1 MIDELQH
8 LLLVVSTG
16 TFTEAA
22 HRAHLTQ
29 PALSASIRRLEDRV
43 GARLLERLPR
53 GARLTA
59 AGEAWLPHARAAV
72 GAWEAGRRAVAEVE
86 GLSAGRVTVG
96 GGATACTYLLPSIL
110 TAFHARYP
118 GVTLRIRE
126 VLTPL
131 VPEVVAAG
139 ELDLGVGELLTAED
153 GVGKLVGEPWL
164 IDELIL
170 VGAPGLALPAPFVTF
185 VQGSSVRATL
195 ERLFPGAEIAIEL
208 GSIASVKGLTRAGMG
223 VALLSR
229 AACADDLAHGTLV
242 EIPDPRTPLQRPLGL
257 LHAGV
262 ERLSP
267 AARALREVILARGRV
282 GAV

>member
-29 PALSASIRRLEDRV
+29 PALSASIRRLEERV

-53 GARLTA
+53 GARPTA
-59 AGEAWLPHARAAV
+59 AGEAYLPHARAV
-72 GAWEAGRRAVAEVE
+72 IGAWEAGRRAVSEVE

-96 GGATACTYLLPSIL
+96 GGATACTYLLPAIL
-110 TAFHARYP
+110 TAFRHRYP
-118 GVTLRIRE
+118 GVSLRVRE

-131 VPEVVAAG
+131 VVDAVAAG
-139 ELDLGVGELLTAED
+139 ELDLGVAQGA
-153 GVGKLVGEPWL
+153 GEPWL
-164 IDELIL
+164 QDELIL
-170 VGAPGLALPAPFVTF
+170 VGAPGVTSPAPFVTF

-195 ERLFPGAEIAIEL
+195 EAAFPEAEIAVEL
-208 GSIASVKGLTRAGMG
+208 SSIASVKGLTRAGMG

-229 AACADDLAHGTLV
+229 AACQDDLAHGALV
-242 EIPDPRTPLQRPLGL
+242 EIPDPRTPMRRPLGL
-257 LHAGV
+257 VHLGL

-267 AARALREVILARGRV
+267 AARALRELILAEPYRLART
-282 GAV
+282 APSASL